1 MLLVLTTQMED
12 DIKIGLKI
20 AAYGDEDWDQLR
32 EERDH

>member
-1 MLLVLTTQMED
+1 MED